1 MKNISRLINNDVFV
15 NYSFMTILQAIN
27 AFIYLLVYPVV
38 ITALGTTQYG
48 HYIFAT
54 TICLYF
60 SLVIQYGFDL
70 PSIKYLADN
79 KLIKE
84 TESEAVSNVVYS
96 RVIIFSLSFLLF
108 LILYEVLD
116 LDPLYLICFLTP
128 LSAVF
133 NLNWFYQYKQNMK
146 VTVLIDLISKA
157 VVMLAIYLTITN
169 EGDTRRLAFL
179 MNMSNISS
187 VCMSFIFAIFSY
199 KLKIK
204 PLSFTKIK
212 KLFIISTPFFFSSG
226 INTFKQ
232 KSIEI
237 MIGVGVGFD
246 GLAIYDLA
254 NKIYSIPA
262 LFATNIN
269 AALLPRFISSI
280 TKSIFKKIVLYETA
294 FSFLMIAVVYS
305 LGDELARYLGAGE
318 LNAAYELSVLLSVNI
333 FNFLVVGSIIY
344 FIFMPHGRA
353 KLIAYNQLIA
363 TISFMSMS
371 LIMLLYNKSIYSI
384 VISLILSGFVELL
397 FCCYQARKIWWSK

>member
-1 MKNISRLINNDVFV
+1 MKNIIRLVKNDVFV
-15 NYSFMTILQAIN
+15 NYSFMTALQAIN

-38 ITALGTTQYG
+38 ITALGVTQYG
-48 HYIFAT
+48 YYIFAT

-60 SLVIQYGFDL
+60 SLIIQYGFDL

-79 KLIKE
+79 KSITE
-84 TESEAVSNVVYS
+84 SESEAVSNVVYS
-96 RVIIFSLSFLLF
+96 RFILFSFSFLLF
-108 LILYEVLD
+108 FIFYEALD
-116 LDPLYLICFLTP
+116 LDSIYLICFLTP

-146 VTVLIDLISKA
+146 VTVLIDVISKA
-157 VVMLAIYLTITN
+157 VVMLAIYLTIQN
-169 EGDTRRLAFL
+169 EGDTRLFALL
-179 MNMSNISS
+179 MNVSNASS
-187 VCMSFIFAIFSY
+187 VCMSFMFAIFSY

-204 PLSFTKIK
+204 PLSFSKVK
-212 KLFIISTPFFFSSG
+212 NLLIISTPFFFSNG

-232 KSIEI
+232 KSIEV

-269 AALLPRFISSI
+269 AALLPKFISSI
-280 TKSIFKKIVLYETA
+280 TKNVYKKIVLYEIA
-294 FSFLMIAVVYS
+294 FSFFMIALVYMF
-305 LGDELARYLGAGE
+305 GDDLARYLGAGA

-344 FIFMPHGRA
+344 FVFIPHGA
-353 KLIAYNQLIA
+353 TKLIAYNQLIA
-363 TISFMSMS
+363 TIFFLCMSIVMF
-371 LIMLLYNKSIYSI
+371 LYDKSVYAI

-397 FCCYQARKIWWSK
+397 FCCYQARKFWWGK